1 MGRARVDLEEAVAAV
16 VYRAGLE
23 PVLRR
28 TVNRRKVG
36 IIVYHD
42 PTPERFESH
51 LRFLAGRYRFVTLT
65 ELVSA
70 VRSGDW
76 SQMPENG
83 LVITFD
89 DGHRGNLELRSLFAR
104 YDVRPTIFLSTGSVF
119 GDGMFWFL
127 LPGVQPGRLKLLTP
141 AEREAAV
148 SVATALGEPPV
159 ERHAL
164 TPEEVTALAELAEF
178 GSHTVSHPILPLCS
192 DEEATD
198 EIVRS
203 RREVGELTGA
213 PCLHFC
219 FPNGDYGKRELDLV
233 DAAGYASARTTDV
246 GWNGPGSDPLRL
258 RIVSGADHA
267 SVAMLAT
274 HLTGLLRFRR
284 LLADRRLR
292 RRLAAR
298 VASLGRSAP

>member
-1 MGRARVDLEEAVAAV
+1 VSLEEVVAAV
-16 VYRAGLE
+16 VHRTGLE
-23 PVLRR
+23 PLLRR
-28 TVNRRKVG
+28 TVNRGKVG

-51 LRFLAGRYRFVTLT
+51 LRFLATRYRFVTLT
-65 ELVSA
+65 ELVAA

-83 LVITFD
+83 MVLTFD

-104 YDVRPTIFLSTGSVF
+104 YDIRPTIFLSTGSVR

-127 LPGVQPGRLKLLTP
+127 LPGLQPGPLKLLTP
-141 AEREAAV
+141 TERQAAV
-148 SVATALGEPPV
+148 TLAQELAEPPDV
-159 ERHAL
+159 RHAL
-164 TPEEVTALAELAEF
+164 TPEEVTALSELVEF

-192 DEEATD
+192 DAEATD

-213 PCLHFC
+213 PCVHFC
-219 FPNGDYGKRELDLV
+219 YPNGDYGKRELELV
-233 DAAGYASARTTDV
+233 AAAGYASARTTDV
-246 GWNGPGSDPLRL
+246 GWNGPGADPLRL

-274 HLTGLLRFRR
+274 HLTGLLRIRR
-284 LLADRRLR
+284 LFADRRLR

-298 VASLGRSAP
+298 VASLGRSVS